1 MNLKQLSSTILLS
14 CLAAIAGYYSG
25 ALRQAP
31 ASYSSAD
38 ARLSVDDLY
47 APQSFSEVENTKALL
62 TALSQQVVTEIQAER
77 LANHAKAAL
86 SSRTGEPVVEPDTL
100 AVIQKFERSVVEFEG
115 TEQELYLVQPFLAV
129 LKTAKLYD
137 RWIDV
142 YLNALYQH
150 PTHAMIGRLAAEA
163 LLVSKA
169 TGRQGEVLNA
179 FEHVSR
185 IPLKFGLQAQI
196 RTELVNART
205 EGLVAAH

>member
-1 MNLKQLSSTILLS
+1 MNLKQLRSTILLS
-14 CLAAIAGYYSG
+14 GLAAIAGYYSG
-25 ALRQAP
+25 ALRPAT

-47 APQSFSEVENTKALL
+47 APQSFSEVENAKALL
-62 TALSQQVVTEIQAER
+62 TALSQQVVTEIQVER
-77 LANHAKAAL
+77 AADHAKAVL
-86 SSRTGEPVVEPDTL
+86 NSRAGNVGVEPHHL
-100 AVIQKFERSVVEFEG
+100 EVIKKFERSLVEFEG
-115 TEQELYLVQPFLAV
+115 TEQKLYLVEPFLAA

-137 RWIDV
+137 RWLEV

-185 IPLKFGLQAQI
+185 IPLKFGMQAQI
-196 RTELVNART
+196 RAELIRART
-205 EGLVAAH
+205 AGLVAAQ